1 MRAGTEVW
9 PALAEH
15 PSVVLHRAGS
25 WIPAPPTRLPT
36 GTVRWL
42 ARPAEFDWTPADPLP
57 VQRAAA
63 RMLRDDRQPRQVW
76 HLNRAIPTV
85 E

>member
-1 MRAGTEVW
+1 VLEVAGPIGRRLARAVRG
-9 PALAEH
+9 PAA
-15 PSVVLHRAGS
+15 A
-25 WIPAPPTRLPT
+25 PTRLPT

-42 ARPAEFDWTPADPLP
+42 ARPAEYDWRPGDPLA

-63 RMLRDDRQPRQVW
+63 RMLQDDRQPRQVW
-76 HLNRAIPTV
+76 QLNRAAIPTV